1 MEQVTAT
8 KTEKILLDGIKALRS
23 HPEKYKNVKKALR
36 EARTDEERVKQLLHY
51 ATSDR
56 ELAALMPAQA
66 AETTE
71 PAIWTTVTVTT
82 VLIPDTAY

>member
-1 MEQVTAT
+1 MQATTAQ
-8 KTEKILLDGIKALRS
+8 TEKILLDGIKALRS
-23 HPEKYKNVKKALR
+23 HPEKYRAVQRALK
-36 EARTDEERVKQLLHY
+36 EAKTDEDRVRQLLHF

-66 AETTE
+66 TDVTE

-82 VLIPDTAY
+82 VFIAESAY

>member
-1 MEQVTAT
+1 MQAT
-8 KTEKILLDGIKALRS
+8 SVKTEQILLDAVKALRN
-23 HPEKYKNVKKALR
+23 HPEKYQSVKRALR
-36 EARTDEERVKQLLHY
+36 EARTDEDRVRQLLHF

-66 AETTE
+66 ADSTE